1 MKFAVTF
8 GRMHPRL
15 WVEAAEKADRLGF
28 ESAWLPEHL
37 VLPIAMAGSPF
48 ADAEHPPV
56 PPSTQLFD
64 PGSMLS
70 FIAARTESIRL
81 GTYVYLLGLR
91 HPFISARAFGTLD
104 WVSGGRAVIG
114 AGAGWLRSEWEA
126 LGIDPATRGARLDE
140 AMDVCRRLWTEESVA
155 HDGPYFPFSEVA
167 FEPKPV
173 QQPIPIYIGGES
185 APALRRAGRLGDG
198 WVGMGHTPESA
209 AASVTTIRAHR
220 GRGAARPGL
229 RGDGRRRMHHAR
241 RRGGL
246 GSRRGGPAHRDP
258 LEAFGRGARRD
269 GGLLLELHH
278 HKRLIDAVVQVS
290 VLPVSPCLGGLGR
303 HLIRPVYV
311 SFVNPINEGYS
322 DSLP

>member
-8 GRMHPRL
+8 GQMHPRL

-56 PPSTQLFD
+56 PPWTQLFD

-70 FIAARTESIRL
+70 FIAARTTSIRP

-91 HPFISARAFGTLD
+91 HPFITARAFGTLD

-126 LGIDPATRGARLDE
+126 LGLDPATRGARLDE
-140 AMDVCRRLWTEESVA
+140 AIEVCRRLWTEESVA
-155 HDGPYFPFSEVA
+155 HVGSHFSFPEVA

-173 QQPIPIYIGGES
+173 QQPIPIYVGGES
-185 APALRRAGRLGDG
+185 AAALRRAGRLGDG
-198 WVGMGHTPESA
+198 WIGMGHTPESA
-209 AASVTTIRAHR
+209 AAMVATITAQREEAGRLDLPFEVTVGGACATAQDVSAWERAGVHR
-220 GRGAARPGL
+220 LIVSPWKRSAEVLDA
-229 RGDGRRRMHHAR
+229 M
-241 RRGGL
+241 
-246 GSRRGGPAHRDP
+246 
-258 LEAFGRGARRD
+258 EAFASRFID
-269 GGLLLELHH
+269 
-278 HKRLIDAVVQVS
+278 DAV
-290 VLPVSPCLGGLGR
+290 
-303 HLIRPVYV
+303 
-311 SFVNPINEGYS
+311 
-322 DSLP
+322 

>member
-37 VLPIAMAGSPF
+37 VLPMAMAGSPF

-56 PPSTQLFD
+56 PPLTQLFD

-70 FIAARTESIRL
+70 YLAARTKSIRL

-91 HPFISARAFGTLD
+91 HPFITARAFGTLD

-140 AMDVCRRLWTEESVA
+140 AIEVCRRLWTEESVA
-155 HDGPYFPFSEVA
+155 HHGPYFPFGEVA

-173 QQPIPIYIGGES
+173 QRPIPIYIGGES

-198 WVGMGHTPESA
+198 WIGMGHTPESA
-209 AASVTTIRAHR
+209 AALVSTIRAHR
-220 GRGAARPGL
+220 ADA
-229 RGDGRRRMHHAR
+229 
-241 RRGGL
+241 GGSTWP
-246 GSRRGGPAHRDP
+246 SR
-258 LEAFGRGARRD
+258 
-269 GGLLLELHH
+269 
-278 HKRLIDAVVQVS
+278 
-290 VLPVSPCLGGLGR
+290 
-303 HLIRPVYV
+303 
-311 SFVNPINEGYS
+311 
-322 DSLP
+322 